1 LRFGRGS
8 DIEHRNDG
16 GALAPPLFFALRR
29 KLVAKFRKPEGRRI
43 VRRQRSAKGEYF
55 MPFYEHVF
63 LARQDLATAQV
74 EALTEGFS
82 KIITDG
88 NGRVAK
94 NEYWGLRSIA
104 YRIKKNRKAHYVQ
117 LDIDAPA
124 AAIAELERQIGL
136 SEDVLRYMTVRVDEL
151 EAGPSAMMRRSERS
165 ERDGARGERGGFGG
179 EREGGRGF
187 GGDRPDR
194 GDRPE
199 RAPRADGE
207 RGGFRPRAA

>member
-1 LRFGRGS
+1 
-8 DIEHRNDG
+8 
-16 GALAPPLFFALRR
+16 
-29 KLVAKFRKPEGRRI
+29 
-43 VRRQRSAKGEYF
+43 
-55 MPFYEHVF
+55 
-63 LARQDLATAQV
+63 LATAQV

>member
-1 LRFGRGS
+1 
-8 DIEHRNDG
+8 
-16 GALAPPLFFALRR
+16 
-29 KLVAKFRKPEGRRI
+29 
-43 VRRQRSAKGEYF
+43 

-94 NEYWGLRSIA
+94 NEYWGPRSIA

-165 ERDGARGERGGFGG
+165 ERDGPRGGDRGERGGFGG
-179 EREGGRGF
+179 EREGRSF

-194 GDRPE
+194 GDRGD
-199 RAPRADGE
+199 RAPRGDGANSGE
-207 RGGFRPRAA
+207 RGGGFRPRAA